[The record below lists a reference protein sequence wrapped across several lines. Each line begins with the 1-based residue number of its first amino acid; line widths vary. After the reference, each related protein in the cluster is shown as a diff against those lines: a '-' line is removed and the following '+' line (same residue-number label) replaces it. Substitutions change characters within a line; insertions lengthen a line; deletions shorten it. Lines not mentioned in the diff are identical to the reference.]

1 MELMEII
8 LFIQIKSFD
17 SQDNFV
23 KIQERLIMRIELNLW
38 I

>member
-1 MELMEII
+1 MKII
-8 LFIQIKSFD
+8 LFIQIESFD
-17 SQDNFV
+17 SQDNLV